1 MVALDPAVVAFLQ
14 QRAQAGIP
22 AFHLLSVEEARNLM
36 RTLAARAPRP
46 PVAKVEDRTIPGPGG
61 PIPVRLYWPQTGTP
75 VGLVVYY
82 HGGGWVLGDLDT
94 HDAPCRHLANASQ
107 CLVIA
112 VHYRRAPEH
121 KFPAAVDD
129 AEAAARW
136 AVQNASA
143 WGLSPR
149 RVALAGDSAGG
160 NLVAA
165 VTLRAKER
173 GGPSFAGQVLIY
185 PVTDYTLDRPSYL
198 QNAEGYLLTR
208 EGMRWFWGHYLA
220 RAEDGAHPLASPLRA
235 PDLTGLPPAIIL
247 TAEYDPLR
255 DEGEAYAE
263 RLAQA
268 GVPTVCLRYMGN
280 IHGFV
285 GHLLFPG
292 RQALVSIGATLHAL
306 ITETLQPG

>member
-1 MVALDPAVVAFLQ
+1 MVALDPGVVAFLQ

-22 AFHLLSVEEARNLM
+22 PFHRLPVEEARNLM
-36 RTLAARAPRP
+36 RTLSARAPRP
-46 PVAKVEDRTIPGPGG
+46 PVAKVEDISLPGPGG
-61 PIPVRLYWPQTGTP
+61 PIPARLYWPTGREM

-94 HDAPCRHLANASQ
+94 HDAPCRYLANASQ
-107 CLVIA
+107 CLVLA

-121 KFPAAVDD
+121 KFPSAVED
-129 AEAAARW
+129 AYASALW
-136 AVQNASA
+136 AVEHAPQ
-143 WGLSPR
+143 WGIPQE

-160 NLVAA
+160 NLVAG
-165 VTLRAKER
+165 VTLFAKEK
-173 GGPSFAGQVLIY
+173 GGPHLACQVLIY
-185 PVTDYTLDRPSYL
+185 PVTDYNFQRPSYRE
-198 QNAEGYLLTR
+198 NGEGYLLTR
-208 EGMRWFWGHYLA
+208 EGMEWFWGHYLA
-220 RAEDGAHPLASPLRA
+220 REEDGAHPLASPLRA
-235 PDLTGLPPAIIL
+235 PDLSGLPPALVL

-268 GVPTVCLRYMGN
+268 GVPTVCIRYMGN

-292 RQALVSIGATLHAL
+292 RQAITSVGATLRGILTGAL
-306 ITETLQPG
+306 TPG